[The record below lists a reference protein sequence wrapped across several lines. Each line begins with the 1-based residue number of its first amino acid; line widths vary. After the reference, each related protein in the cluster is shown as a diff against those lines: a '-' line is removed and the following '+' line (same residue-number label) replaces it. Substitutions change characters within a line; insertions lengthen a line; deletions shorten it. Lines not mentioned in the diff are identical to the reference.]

1 MNYVMFNTAGK
12 TTEILL
18 SAFGKEEYFSD
29 ENCRAASQI
38 LLPAL
43 DKMLDDAG
51 ARLSDMDF
59 FGCVIGPGSFTGIRI
74 GAVTVKTLCYAL
86 KKKAAAID
94 YNRLISL
101 CAAGK
106 RLAVVYGWADM
117 YYAALIDGEET
128 VMSPTAMKSSE
139 IAQLA
144 LEKPEYSLVCDRPS
158 FDVFGGICAD
168 ERLCMKKAALDA
180 ALIDGDMVVPL
191 YAMKSQA
198 ERDLEK

>member
-86 KKKAAAID
+86 KK
-94 YNRLISL
+94 R
-101 CAAGK
+101 
-106 RLAVVYGWADM
+106 R
-117 YYAALIDGEET
+117 
-128 VMSPTAMKSSE
+128 
-139 IAQLA
+139 
-144 LEKPEYSLVCDRPS
+144 R
-158 FDVFGGICAD
+158 
-168 ERLCMKKAALDA
+168 R
-180 ALIDGDMVVPL
+180 
-191 YAMKSQA
+191 
-198 ERDLEK
+198 